1 MPVPHPTASGYYRRL
16 FHSRIFR
23 LAVIYLCL
31 FTASVLG
38 LLGFIYWSATESVT
52 RQIDSTINA
61 EITGL
66 SEQFDQRGL
75 IGLVQAIDRRA
86 GTAGASRGLYLLV
99 DEAFEPIAG
108 NLSRWPDEIAD
119 PEGWVTF
126 RLEYPDTTGGETNF
140 GRARLF
146 DLGRR
151 FHLLVGH
158 DIEERSRIA
167 ASIRGTLVWSVVIAI
182 GVSLIGGILMSRSLL
197 QQIDGINDTSRE
209 IMAGD
214 LSRRIPIGRHG
225 DEIDEVA
232 GNLNAMLDQIERLLQ
247 GMTQISDNIAHD
259 LRTPISRL
267 RTGLESALIG
277 QADPE
282 DYRETIRGAIEEAD
296 NILKT
301 FNALLRIAQA
311 EAGATE
317 AKFEDI
323 DLEAMLR
330 DVAELYEPLAEDKGI
345 KLQLNV
351 VDTADLKGDRNL
363 LFQAVANL
371 TDNAIKFSTA
381 ASAVTLTL
389 RIGEAG
395 LVQRQGQGQRRRLEQ
410 RRGQGRRQSQG
421 LGQAKNIEIIVAD
434 QGPGI
439 PEADHERVLERFQ
452 RLEASRSTPGNGL
465 GLSLVAAVAKLH
477 SGTLRL
483 EDNEPGLCATLA
495 LPAG

>member
-1 MPVPHPTASGYYRRL
+1 MVKVETAARPQHRRL

-66 SEQFDQRGL
+66 SEQFNQRGL
-75 IGLVQAIDRRA
+75 IGLVQAIERRA
-86 GTAGASRGLYLLV
+86 GTAGASRGLYLLA
-99 DEAFEPIAG
+99 DEAFEPLAG
-108 NLSRWPDEIAD
+108 NLSRWPDELPD

-126 RLEYPDTTGGETNF
+126 RLEYPDDSGSGTNF
-140 GRARLF
+140 GRARVF
-146 DLGRR
+146 DLGGR

-182 GVSLIGGILMSRSLL
+182 GVSLIGGVLMSRSLL
-197 QQIDGINDTSRE
+197 RQIDGINDTSRE

-214 LSRRIPIGRHG
+214 LGRRIPIGKHG

-232 GNLNAMLDQIERLLQ
+232 GNLNAMLDQIERLLA
-247 GMTQISDNIAHD
+247 GMSQISDNIAHD

-267 RTGLESALIG
+267 RTGLESSLIG
-277 QADPE
+277 RADPD
-282 DYRETIRGAIEEAD
+282 DYRDAIRRAIEEAD

-301 FNALLRIAQA
+301 FNALLSIAQA
-311 EAGATE
+311 EAGATD
-317 AKFEDI
+317 AQFESI
-323 DLEAMLR
+323 DLKALLQ
-330 DVAELYEPLAEDKGI
+330 DVGELYEPLAEEQDIELTLETGPAI
-345 KLQLNV
+345 TLQ
-351 VDTADLKGDRNL
+351 GDRNL

-371 TDNAIKFSTA
+371 TDNALKFSPAGSEVTLA
-381 ASAVTLTL
+381 LRNSAVT
-389 RIGEAG
+389 GES
-395 LVQRQGQGQRRRLEQ
+395 RPQG
-410 RRGQGRRQSQG
+410 
-421 LGQAKNIEIIVAD
+421 EIVVTD

-439 PEADHERVLERFQ
+439 PADDRERVLERFH

-465 GLSLVAAVAKLH
+465 GLSLVSAVAKLH
-477 SGTLRL
+477 GGSLHL
-483 EDNEPGLCATLA
+483 EDNVPGLRAKLL
-495 LPAG
+495 LPTT

>member
-1 MPVPHPTASGYYRRL
+1 MSPVPRTDSSATFYNRRL

-23 LAVIYLCL
+23 LTVIYLCL

-66 SEQFDQRGL
+66 AEQFNQRGL
-75 IGLVQAIDRRA
+75 IGLVQAIERRA
-86 GTAGASRGLYLLV
+86 GKAGTSRGLYILA
-99 DEAFEPIAG
+99 DESFEPIAG
-108 NLSRWPDEIAD
+108 NLSRWPDEAPD
-119 PEGWVTF
+119 TEGWVTF
-126 RLEYPDTTGGETNF
+126 RLEYPDDSGGSTNF
-140 GRARLF
+140 GRARIF
-146 DLGRR
+146 DLGQR
-151 FHLLVGH
+151 FHLMVGH

-167 ASIRGTLVWSVVIAI
+167 ASIRGTLIWSVVIAI

-197 QQIDGINDTSRE
+197 SQIDTINETSRE

-214 LSRRIPIGRHG
+214 LTRRIPIGKHG

-232 GNLNAMLDQIERLLQ
+232 SNLNAMLDQIERLLA
-247 GMTQISDNIAHD
+247 GMSQISDNIAHD

-277 QADPE
+277 RADPE
-282 DYRETIRGAIEEAD
+282 DYRDAISGAIEEAD

-301 FNALLRIAQA
+301 FNALLSIAQA

-317 AKFEDI
+317 AQFEYV
-323 DLEAMLR
+323 DLKALLR
-330 DVAELYEPLAEDKGI
+330 DVGELYEPLADEQGI
-345 KLQLNV
+345 QLKLELGANSS
-351 VDTADLKGDRNL
+351 LKGDRNL

-371 TDNAIKFSTA
+371 TDNALKFSTTD
-381 ASAVTLTL
+381 SCVTLTL
-389 RIGEAG
+389 RDE
-395 LVQRQGQGQRRRLEQ
+395 VQDEGI
-410 RRGQGRRQSQG
+410 SQH
-421 LGQAKNIEIIVAD
+421 AEIIVTD

-439 PEADHERVLERFQ
+439 PAGDRDRVLERFH

-465 GLSLVAAVAKLH
+465 GLSLVSAVAKLH
-477 SGTLRL
+477 GGALRL
-483 EDNEPGLCATLA
+483 EDNAPGLRATLS
-495 LPAG
+495 LPFS

>member
-1 MPVPHPTASGYYRRL
+1 MAPAIRSAGRANSVSKTDPTAPFYNRRL

-23 LAVIYLCL
+23 LALIYLCV

-66 SEQFDQRGL
+66 AEQFNQRGL
-75 IGLVQAIDRRA
+75 IGLVQAIERRA
-86 GTAGASRGLYLLV
+86 EKAGTSRGLYILADDAL
-99 DEAFEPIAG
+99 EPLAG
-108 NLSRWPDEIAD
+108 NLSRWPDEPPD
-119 PEGWVTF
+119 SEGWVTF
-126 RLEYPDTTGGETNF
+126 RLEYPDDAGSSANF
-140 GRARLF
+140 GRARVF

-167 ASIRGTLVWSVVIAI
+167 ASIRGTLFWSVVITI
-182 GVSLIGGILMSRSLL
+182 GVSLIGGVLMSRSLL
-197 QQIDGINDTSRE
+197 RQIDSINDASRE

-214 LSRRIPIGRHG
+214 LSRRIPIGKHG

-232 GNLNAMLDQIERLLQ
+232 GNLNAMLDQIERLLA
-247 GMTQISDNIAHD
+247 GMSQISDNIAHD

-277 QADPE
+277 RADPE
-282 DYRETIRGAIEEAD
+282 DYRDTIRRAIEEAD

-301 FNALLRIAQA
+301 FNALLSIAQA

-317 AKFEDI
+317 AQFESI
-323 DLEAMLR
+323 DLKALLQ
-330 DVAELYEPLAEDKGI
+330 DVGELYEPLADEQGI
-345 KLQLNV
+345 ALKLEFAPNV
-351 VDTADLKGDRNL
+351 TLQGDRNL

-371 TDNAIKFSTA
+371 ADNALKFSPSG
-381 ASAVTLTL
+381 SAVILAL
-389 RIGEAG
+389 QKEP
-395 LVQRQGQGQRRRLEQ
+395 
-410 RRGQGRRQSQG
+410 
-421 LGQAKNIEIIVAD
+421 AKGKKRENVEIVVAD

-439 PEADHERVLERFQ
+439 PAGDRERVLERFH

-465 GLSLVAAVAKLH
+465 GLSLVSAVAKLH
-477 SGTLRL
+477 GGNLRL
-483 EDNEPGLCATLA
+483 DDNSPGLRATLS
-495 LPAG
+495 LPCS

>member
-1 MPVPHPTASGYYRRL
+1 MVKAETPARPHHRRL

-66 SEQFDQRGL
+66 AEQFNQRGL
-75 IGLVQAIDRRA
+75 IGLVQAIERRA
-86 GTAGASRGLYLLV
+86 GTAGTSRGLYILA
-99 DEAFEPIAG
+99 DESFEPLAG
-108 NLSRWPDEIAD
+108 NLSRWPDELPDA
-119 PEGWVTF
+119 EGWMTF
-126 RLEYPDTTGGETNF
+126 RLEYPDDAGSSANF
-140 GRARLF
+140 GRARVF

-182 GVSLIGGILMSRSLL
+182 GVSLVGGVLMSRSLL
-197 QQIDGINDTSRE
+197 RQIDGINETSRE

-214 LSRRIPIGRHG
+214 MGRRIPIGKHG

-232 GNLNAMLDQIERLLQ
+232 GNLNAMLDQIERLLA
-247 GMTQISDNIAHD
+247 GMSQISDNIAHD

-277 QADPE
+277 RAEPE
-282 DYRETIRGAIEEAD
+282 DYRDAIRRAIEEAD

-301 FNALLRIAQA
+301 FNALLSIAQA
-311 EAGATE
+311 EAGATD
-317 AKFEDI
+317 AQFESI
-323 DLEAMLR
+323 DLKALLQ
-330 DVAELYEPLAEDKGI
+330 DVGELYEPLAEEQG
-345 KLQLNV
+345 L
-351 VDTADLKGDRNL
+351 DLKLALASTAVLEGDRNL

-371 TDNAIKFSTA
+371 TDNALKFSPRG
-381 ASAVTLTL
+381 SNVTLAL
-389 RIGEAG
+389 RDGAIGPGG
-395 LVQRQGQGQRRRLEQ
+395 LKQVE
-410 RRGQGRRQSQG
+410 
-421 LGQAKNIEIIVAD
+421 IEVAD

-439 PEADHERVLERFQ
+439 PVGAREQVLERFH

-465 GLSLVAAVAKLH
+465 GLSLVSAVAKLH
-477 SGTLRL
+477 SGSLRL
-483 EDNEPGLCATLA
+483 NENAPGLRAVLS
-495 LPAG
+495 LPVA

>member
-1 MPVPHPTASGYYRRL
+1 MPGVENTTRTQHRRL

-23 LAVIYLCL
+23 LAVIYLCF

-66 SEQFDQRGL
+66 AEQFNQRGL
-75 IGLVQAIDRRA
+75 VGLVQAIERRA
-86 GTAGASRGLYLLV
+86 GATGTSRGLYLLA
-99 DEAFEPIAG
+99 DEAFEPLAG
-108 NLSRWPDEIAD
+108 NLSRWPAERPDA
-119 PEGWVTF
+119 EGWMTF
-126 RLEYPDTTGGETNF
+126 RLEYPDDAGSSANF
-140 GRARLF
+140 GRARIF

-182 GVSLIGGILMSRSLL
+182 GVSLIGGLLMSRSLL
-197 QQIDGINDTSRE
+197 RQIDSINETSRE

-214 LSRRIPIGRHG
+214 LGRRIPIGKHG

-232 GNLNAMLDQIERLLQ
+232 GNLNAMLDQIERLLA
-247 GMTQISDNIAHD
+247 GMSQISDNIAHD

-277 QADPE
+277 RADPE
-282 DYRETIRGAIEEAD
+282 DYRDAIRRAIEEAD

-301 FNALLRIAQA
+301 FNALLSIAQA
-311 EAGATE
+311 EAGATD
-317 AKFEDI
+317 AQFEKI
-323 DLEAMLR
+323 DLNSLLQ
-330 DVAELYEPLAEDKGI
+330 DVGELYEPLAEEQGI
-345 KLQLNV
+345 ELTLEPGLAVTLQ
-351 VDTADLKGDRNL
+351 GDRNL

-371 TDNAIKFSTA
+371 TDNALKFSPA
-381 ASAVTLTL
+381 GSVVTLAL
-389 RIGEAG
+389 RSATTGPKPRSEV
-395 LVQRQGQGQRRRLEQ
+395 LVT
-410 RRGQGRRQSQG
+410 
-421 LGQAKNIEIIVAD
+421 D

-439 PEADHERVLERFQ
+439 PSEDRERVLERFQ

-465 GLSLVAAVAKLH
+465 GLSLVSAVAKLH
-477 SGTLRL
+477 GGQLHL
-483 EDNEPGLCATLA
+483 EDNAPGLRARLS